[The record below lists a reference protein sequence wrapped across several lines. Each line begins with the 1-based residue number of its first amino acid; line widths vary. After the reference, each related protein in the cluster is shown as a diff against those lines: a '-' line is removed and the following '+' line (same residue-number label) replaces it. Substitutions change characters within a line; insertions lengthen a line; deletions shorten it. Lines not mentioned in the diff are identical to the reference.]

1 MKDLLTLAE
10 GKVEP
15 SPYAL
20 TIPEFKSLSVN
31 ELAFVYF
38 FVDHRSSYA
47 AYEADER
54 QNILL
59 ADLKMTAV
67 NPKIQAAVSKYMLL
81 SETHAIKLLK
91 AARISVTKLQ
101 KYFETI
107 DLTDMDENGR
117 LIYQAKDLVANLSKM
132 GDVVEGLDKLEEL
145 VKKQTEKDNPNRGG
159 VVTNKYSE

>member
-20 TIPEFKSLSVN
+20 TIPEFNKLSIN
-31 ELAFVYF
+31 ELSFIYF
-38 FVDHRSSYA
+38 FVDHRSSYS
-47 AYEADER
+47 AYESSER
-54 QNILL
+54 EEILIK
-59 ADLKMTAV
+59 DLKVSIT
-67 NPKIQAAVSKYMLL
+67 PKLKAAVDKYKEL
-81 SETHAIKLLK
+81 SETHAVKLLK
-91 AARISVTKLQ
+91 SARISVTKLE
-101 KYFETI
+101 KYFENI
-107 DLTDMDENGR
+107 DLTEMDENGR

-145 VKKQTEKDNPNRGG
+145 VKKQAEKDNPNRGG

>member
-20 TIPEFKSLSVN
+20 TIPEFTKLSIN
-31 ELAFVYF
+31 ELSFIYF

-47 AYEADER
+47 AYEQNER
-54 QNILL
+54 QEILIK
-59 ADLKMTAV
+59 DLKVSIT
-67 NPKIQAAVSKYMLL
+67 PKLKAAVDKYKEL

-91 AARISVTKLQ
+91 SARISVTKLE
-101 KYFETI
+101 KYFENI
-107 DLTDMDENGR
+107 DLTEMDENGR

-145 VKKQTEKDNPNRGG
+145 VKKQAEKDNPNRGG

>member
-1 MKDLLTLAE
+1 MKDLLT
-10 GKVEP
+10 VNNNVVIP

-20 TIPEFKSLSVN
+20 TIPEFEKLKVK

-38 FVDHRSSYA
+38 FVDHRSSYS
-47 AYEADER
+47 AYGEEER
-54 QNILL
+54 KEVLMK
-59 ADLKMTAV
+59 DLGI
-67 NPKIQAAVSKYMLL
+67 KITPYLKAAVDKYMEL

-91 AARISVTKLQ
+91 AARISVTKLE
-101 KYFETI
+101 KYFENI
-107 DLTDMDENGR
+107 DLTEMDENGR

-145 VKKQTEKDNPNRGG
+145 VKKQAEKDNPNRGG

>member
-10 GKVEP
+10 SKVEP

-20 TIPEFKSLSVN
+20 TIPEFSKLTTN
-31 ELAFVYF
+31 ELSFVYF

-47 AYEADER
+47 AYEQDER
-54 QNILL
+54 QEILTK
-59 ADLKMTAV
+59 DLKITIT
-67 NPKIQAAVSKYMLL
+67 PKLKGAIDKYKAL

-91 AARISVTKLQ
+91 SARISVTKLE
-101 KYFETI
+101 KYFENI
-107 DLTDMDENGR
+107 DLTEMDENGR